1 MESLISEESKYQ
13 DDALQRYFGE
23 IRNYPLLKPDEE
35 VSLAQRIRN
44 GDQKARRMLIHANL
58 RFVVSIALEYR
69 NQGLPLGDLINEGN
83 LGLIKAAHKFDET
96 KGFKF
101 ISYAVW
107 WIRQAV
113 MQALADHA
121 RTVRLPLNKI
131 NTANK
136 IFKTYITLEQAFERQ
151 PTTEEIARTLKIPLK
166 AVRTALQSPNRL
178 VSLDAVLPDSDKHTL
193 YRITSNENLHSP
205 DQPLTEES
213 LKQEIKNALD
223 SLRPREA
230 EVLQLYFGISVE
242 RPMSLEEIA
251 CQFKLTRE
259 RVRQIKEKAL
269 SRLRHQSRSKILKQ
283 FLG

>member
-1 MESLISEESKYQ
+1 
-13 DDALQRYFGE
+13 
-23 IRNYPLLKPDEE
+23 
-35 VSLAQRIRN
+35 
-44 GDQKARRMLIHANL
+44 
-58 RFVVSIALEYR
+58 VVSIALEYR

-107 WIRQAV
+107 WIRQGI

-131 NTANK
+131 STANRIIK
-136 IFKTYITLEQAFERQ
+136 AYTALEQIYERP
-151 PTTEEIARTLKIPLK
+151 PTMDEIARTLEITAKE
-166 AVRTALQSPNRL
+166 VSNALQSPNKL

-193 YRITSNENLHSP
+193 YRVTSNDNLPTP

-213 LKQEIKNALD
+213 LKQEVRNALD

-230 EVLQLYFGISVE
+230 EVLQLYFGIGID

-251 CQFKLTRE
+251 GRFQLTRE

>member
-1 MESLISEESKYQ
+1 VSRKTVPESNHE

-23 IRNYPLLKPDEE
+23 IRNYPLLKPEE
-35 VSLAQRIRN
+35 EINLAQRIRE
-44 GDQKARRMLIHANL
+44 GDQKARQMLINANL

-69 NQGLPLGDLINEGN
+69 NQGLPLEDMINEGN

-107 WIRQAV
+107 WIRQGI

-131 NTANK
+131 SSANR
-136 IFKTYITLEQAFERQ
+136 IVKTYIALEQVFERPPTMEEVAKTLEISAKEV
-151 PTTEEIARTLKIPLK
+151 T
-166 AVRTALQSPNRL
+166 TALQSPNKL

-193 YRITSNENLHSP
+193 YRITSNENITMP
-205 DQPLTEES
+205 DQPLSEES
-213 LKQEIKNALD
+213 LHQEIKNALD

-230 EVLQLYFGISVE
+230 KVLQMYFGIGLDRSC
-242 RPMSLEEIA
+242 SLEEIA
-251 CQFKLTRE
+251 GQFQLTRE

-269 SRLRHQSRSKILKQ
+269 SRLRHQSRSKVLKQ